1 MITGSGAEVGTTTTT
16 GEEVVPGAVAVE
28 VWGTSVTEV
37 TGC

>member
-1 MITGSGAEVGTTTTT
+1 MITGSGAEVGTTTT